1 MGKIFPLVS
10 IVMPVYNSK
19 DYVKESIE
27 SIISQSYSHWE
38 LIIID
43 DCSKDKT
50 YEYLL
55 SEYSNNK
62 QIKILQNTVNSGAGV
77 TRNLGLEN
85 AQGRLIAFLDADDLW
100 LPEKLSKQVAFMSKN
115 ESAIV
120 HTSYAFINEQGKKI
134 PGRVDVSNVVN
145 LRSYMRNTEIGMS
158 TSLINKDIVGEF
170 KLHTMRTRQDTRL
183 WLGLLSEGFTANGL
197 NSDLVLYRVRKGQI
211 SGNKVIIAW
220 RTLKLYL
227 SIKNISLAER
237 LTNFCFYA
245 FNGVFKR
252 LKS

>member
-1 MGKIFPLVS
+1 
-10 IVMPVYNSK
+10 MPVFNSK
-19 DYVKESIE
+19 TYVKESIE
-27 SIISQSYSHWE
+27 SIISQSYTHWE

-43 DCSKDKT
+43 DCSLDNT

-55 SEYSNNK
+55 SEYSDNNK
-62 QIKILQNTVNSGAGV
+62 IKILQNSVNSGAGV
-77 TRNLGLEN
+77 TRNLGLKN

-100 LPEKLSKQVAFMSKN
+100 LPEKLAKQVIFMSDN
-115 ESAIV
+115 NSAIV
-120 HTSYAFINEQGKKI
+120 HTSYAFINEQGDSI
-134 PGRVDVSNVVN
+134 PGRVDVSKQVN

-170 KLHTMRTRQDTRL
+170 ELHTMRTRQDTRL

-197 NSDLVLYRVRKGQI
+197 NTDLVLYRVRKGQI
-211 SGNKVIIAW
+211 SGNKVVIAW

-227 SIKNISLAER
+227 SITNVSLIER

-252 LKS
+252 LKR